1 MTNFLFD
8 FPIGVPLI
16 AASFS
21 IKYRSNYGF
30 ELHLITGIGGMLL
43 SIFLPKIKDACTS
56 FASILAVLS
65 ILFQSFNADNVLA
78 MSGAIL
84 YALAST
90 VIGTSGHL
98 IGYLRIDIFHYFLV
112 VANIALVRALQ

>member
-1 MTNFLFD
+1 MSFD
-8 FPIGVPLI
+8 FLLGVPLI

-21 IKYRSNYGF
+21 IKYRSNYGL
-30 ELHLITGIGGMLL
+30 ELHLITGIGGMML
-43 SIFLPKIKDACTS
+43 SIFLPKFKDACTN

-65 ILFQSFNADNVLA
+65 ILFQSFHANNVLA
-78 MSGAIL
+78 VSGAIL

-90 VIGTSGHL
+90 VIGTSGYL

-112 VANIALVRALQ
+112 AANIVFVKALQ